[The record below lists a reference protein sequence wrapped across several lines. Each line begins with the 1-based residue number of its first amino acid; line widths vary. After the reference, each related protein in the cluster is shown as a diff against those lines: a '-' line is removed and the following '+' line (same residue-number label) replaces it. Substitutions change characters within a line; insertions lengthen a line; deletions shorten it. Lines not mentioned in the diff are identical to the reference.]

1 MVNRE
6 TILARGSERSGGL
19 VTIVRFCVG
28 SLLLLM
34 PLGSSTI
41 AGEPLAKIELQARL
55 ERGRTIA
62 VGKCSVC
69 HAIGLGDPSPTRINV
84 NTAFRQLSDRFPIPM
99 LREAARTGYISGHD
113 EMPGFQF
120 TMDDINALLTYI
132 DSMAPASA
140 HYIVPS
146 RLH

>member
-1 MVNRE
+1 MVDKA
-6 TILARGSERSGGL
+6 TGRSGASIQPYRGFAT
-19 VTIVRFCVG
+19 VVEFCIG
-28 SLLLLM
+28 SILLL
-34 PLGSSTI
+34 SSGVI
-41 AGEPLAKIELQARL
+41 ADETLAKIELQTRL
-55 ERGRTIA
+55 ERGHKIA

-69 HAIGLGDPSPTRINV
+69 HAIGLSDPSPTRINV

-99 LREAARTGYISGHD
+99 LQEAARTGYLSGHD

-132 DSMAPASA
+132 DSMAPARA

-146 RLH
+146 GPR